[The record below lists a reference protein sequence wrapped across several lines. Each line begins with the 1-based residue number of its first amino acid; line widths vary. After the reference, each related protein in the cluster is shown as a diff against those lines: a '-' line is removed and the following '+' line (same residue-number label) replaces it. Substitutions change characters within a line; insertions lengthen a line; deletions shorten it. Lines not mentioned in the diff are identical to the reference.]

1 MTDAQDLVRAMSADE
16 VAALGPLPDPDTED
30 PTTDRDERP
39 SAMTAEVH
47 SPGVLPSAP
56 SAQYDAGG
64 FDPFPAPRSLS
75 EED

>member
-47 SPGVLPSAP
+47 SPGVLPSA
-56 SAQYDAGG
+56 QYDAGG

>member
-47 SPGVLPSAP
+47 SPGVLA
-56 SAQYDAGG
+56 SAQYDAGD